1 MEYSALLEELN
12 SLTEEEYAAF
22 QRKIVA
28 SKGQKILGV
37 RTPVLRR
44 LVKKY
49 RSEYKTLMTFP
60 DEYYE
65 VTFLKLNA
73 VALLPYEE
81 FIKYVEPCV
90 NCIEN
95 WATCDTFKANCLK
108 THREEFIP
116 YLYKFLQGGEFA
128 RRYALNT
135 LLYFYIEEKYL
146 PLVFKL
152 LTSCDLAPYYT
163 HMAAAWLTAEV
174 LIKYY
179 PQGLEFL
186 KEGKLPPKTHNK
198 AIQKARESFRLS
210 DERKEEL
217 HKLHK

>member
-12 SLTEEEYAAF
+12 SLKEEEYAVF

-49 RSEYKTLMTFP
+49 RSEYKTFLTFP

-81 FIKYVEPCV
+81 FIRYADLCV
-90 NCIEN
+90 DSIEN
-95 WATCDTFKANCLK
+95 WAICDMFKVNCIK
-108 THREEFIP
+108 AHREEFIP
-116 YLYKFLQGGEFA
+116 YLRQFLRGGEFA
-128 RRYALNT
+128 RRYALTT
-135 LLYFYIEEKYL
+135 LLSFYIEEKYL
-146 PLVFKL
+146 PLVFEM
-152 LTSCDLAPYYT
+152 LTSCDLTPYYT

-174 LIKYY
+174 LVKYY
-179 PQGLEFL
+179 AQGIAFL
-186 KEGKLPPKTHNK
+186 KEGKLPLKTHNK
-198 AIQKARESFRLS
+198 AIQKARESFRLT
-210 DERKEEL
+210 EEQKQEL